1 MPDRSPEQIQAEI
14 ESARVALAASLDQL
28 AERTNPK
35 RLADQGKAKAMEFA
49 RTPQGKAALGG
60 AGLLILVLFIRRRR
74 RSHG

>member
-1 MPDRSPEQIQAEI
+1 
-14 ESARVALAASLDQL
+14 
-28 AERTNPK
+28 
-35 RLADQGKAKAMEFA
+35 MEFA